1 MPGIYLPTII
11 TYPEGVVSVKSL
23 DGTSYN
29 QVVNSMGASV
39 FLVDSV
45 YIKSSNNQQIT
56 VPILY
61 QKYDANGNIISFSK
75 RGTVDP
81 YQAQASLQIDMKKD
95 KLIFD
100 GTLSALIP
108 ILPLETCYLF
118 FYIDE
123 ISKKDFLPGK
133 DMFSDND
140 FFKNFKDSIDY
151 EF

>member
-1 MPGIYLPTII
+1 MPGIYLPTIT
-11 TYPEGVVSVKSL
+11 TYPSGVISVRSL

-29 QVVNSMGASV
+29 QVVNSMGSSV

-56 VPILY
+56 VPIQY
-61 QKYDANGNIISFSK
+61 QKYDANGNVVSFSK

-81 YQAQASLQIDMKKD
+81 YQVQTSLEIDMKKER
-95 KLIFD
+95 LMFD

-108 ILPLETCYLF
+108 ILALETCYLF

-123 ISKKDFLPGK
+123 LSKKDFLGKK
-133 DMFSDND
+133 DMFAEND
-140 FFKNFKDSIDY
+140 FFKNFKDSLDY